1 MTKLD
6 RLSSLLEGL
15 APKVELND
23 APTGHALHIL
33 VDGNIQSLQFS
44 PEKTMLLFCPS
55 NFTLSC
61 LQKQL
66 NECAGKQWK
75 RWMTFSISFK
85 GPVAYLFEAEC
96 QKPFEIYLDK
106 ADRSLVQIV
115 QLIVEEQSQ
124 ARCGHPVLM
133 SRAGDILFVGLLRHL
148 VANPQR
154 NAGLFFALSHP
165 QIAKSVVAMHSDTA
179 KEWSLELLAE
189 EAGMSRTSFATHFKK
204 IMHIT
209 PKKYL
214 ENLRLKN
221 VYELIAAGHTLQQ
234 AAVKTGYSSA
244 STLARALSRY
254 RIAGASETVLQR
266 S

>member
-1 MTKLD
+1 MTRLD

-15 APKVELND
+15 APKIELND
-23 APTGHALHIL
+23 EPTGHALHIL
-33 VDGNIQSLQFS
+33 VDEKVKSLQFS
-44 PEKTMLLFCPS
+44 PDKTMLLFCPS
-55 NFTLSC
+55 NSGLPC
-61 LQKQL
+61 LQKTL
-66 NECAGKQWK
+66 NECTDKEWNP
-75 RWMTFSISFK
+75 WMTFSISFN

-96 QKPFEIYLDK
+96 KQPFQIYLDS
-106 ADRSLVQIV
+106 ADSSLVQIV
-115 QLIVEEQSQ
+115 QLIVEEHIQ
-124 ARCGHPVLM
+124 ARCGHPILM
-133 SRAGDILFVGLLRHL
+133 RRAGDILFVGLLRYL
-148 VANPQR
+148 VAHPQR

-214 ENLRLKN
+214 ENIRLRN
-221 VYELIAAGHTLQQ
+221 VHELIAAGHTLQQ

-254 RIAGASETVLQR
+254 RAAAATEA
-266 S
+266 